1 MGIFIEGLYIGSEPR
16 KDGLGFNLLVSV
28 GMDAYRV
35 KVSEIWGDLKLGCKV
50 KIEVKP
56 TVYNNRLYLSGVL
69 V

>member
-1 MGIFIEGLYIGSEPR
+1 MGMYIEGLCIGSEPR
-16 KDGLGFNLLVSV
+16 QDGSGFNVLVSV

-35 KVSEIWGDLKLGCKV
+35 RVPEIRGDFNFGSNV

-56 TVYNNRLYLSGVL
+56 TVYNNRLYLSGVI